1 MDDLDSSTLFPE
13 YKFFENL
20 MFKEHNNTP
29 ATMQGSQYKF
39 FNSVLD
45 YKFLLKEH
53 NNTPSTM
60 QGSQSIDDANSWIYV
75 FQNGYLMWETNVRE
89 CYHHRYGR
97 NRNWKTKPV
106 AKACCFQIP
115 NIDGLE
121 KTTQILIGKWCYG
134 TLVNAM
140 LLYRKALAALC

>member
-20 MFKEHNNTP
+20 MFKEHNNTL

-75 FQNGYLMWETNVRE
+75 FQNG
-89 CYHHRYGR
+89 
-97 NRNWKTKPV
+97 
-106 AKACCFQIP
+106 
-115 NIDGLE
+115 
-121 KTTQILIGKWCYG
+121 
-134 TLVNAM
+134 
-140 LLYRKALAALC
+140 